1 MNSIF
6 NISITWAVALEFIAM
21 LSGIAC
27 VYLQTK
33 EKIQAWFFG
42 IISVGI
48 LIVLFYNNKLYSDFI
63 LHIFLLIL
71 NIYGWWIWSNK
82 KKTVDAKAPILLFKN
97 TDWILW
103 SLIIIGISPIWG
115 YLMNTFFNA
124 SLAYLDA
131 FTTVGSLV
139 AQYLLAK
146 KYLENWLIWIIVD
159 VVAIGVYTYKE
170 LYFVAFLF
178 FVYLILCTLG
188 WYKWK
193 KALNK
198 TPSPI

>member
-1 MNSIF
+1 MELYL
-6 NISITWAVALEFIAM
+6 NINWTASFEFIAM
-21 LSGIAC
+21 ISGIIC

-48 LIVLFYNNKLYSDFI
+48 LIVIFFNSQLYSDFI
-63 LHIFLLIL
+63 LHVILLVL
-71 NIYGWWIWSNK
+71 NIYGWWHWSQGQHNIQE
-82 KKTVDAKAPILLFKN
+82 KAPILLFEKK
-97 TDWILW
+97 DWLIW
-103 SLIIIGISPIWG
+103 SALIIIITPIWG
-115 YLMNTFFNA
+115 YLMNSFFNA

-159 VVAIGVYTYKE
+159 VVAIGVYTYKG

-178 FVYLILCTLG
+178 FVYLILCIMG
-188 WYKWK
+188 WLDWRKQIK
-193 KALNK
+193 QEL
-198 TPSPI
+198 SPHP

>member
-1 MNSIF
+1 MDQFLTLAIN
-6 NISITWAVALEFIAM
+6 WASSFEFIAM
-21 LSGIAC
+21 LAGISC

-33 EKIQAWFFG
+33 EKIEAWFFG
-42 IISVGI
+42 I
-48 LIVLFYNNKLYSDFI
+48 
-63 LHIFLLIL
+63 LHIILLIL
-71 NIYGWWIWSNK
+71 NIYGWWYWSQK
-82 KKTVDAKAPILLFKN
+82 KKSDSSKAPILFFKSK
-97 TDWILW
+97 DWLIW
-103 SLIIIGISPIWG
+103 SAVIIISTPIWG
-115 YLMNTFFNA
+115 YLMNTFFDA

-178 FVYLILCTLG
+178 LVYLVLCILG
-188 WYKWK
+188 WKDWK
-193 KALNK
+193 KNSIDFSSNL
-198 TPSPI
+198 SP